1 MHLMHGEGG
10 SERVEGGSERV
21 EGGGERVGWG
31 KSIESLI

>member
-1 MHLMHGEGG
+1 MHLMHG
-10 SERVEGGSERV
+10 EGGSERV